1 MEEEVVKKVKC
12 MWDFSNLFFSIYTI
26 ENIDEEGKLYFPNNF
41 KELLKFVFI
50 IDENLE
56 LLKKFNVLNNKEKF
70 DMNEFLSKFKLST
83 VKKYWRSEFMY
94 DFDKDCIVIDGS
106 LKNATEVY
114 KTFDDESKNMVKN
127 IVSQIE
133 YLKNNENYC
142 VTKKL
147 VKSDD

>member
-1 MEEEVVKKVKC
+1 MEEEEVKKVKC

-26 ENIDEEGKLYFPNNF
+26 KNIDEDGKLYFPNNF

>member
-12 MWDFSNLFFSIYTI
+12 MLDFSNLFFSIYTI
-26 ENIDEEGKLYFPNNF
+26 KNIDEEGKLYFPNNF

-83 VKKYWRSEFMY
+83 VKKYWRNEFMY

>member
-12 MWDFSNLFFSIYTI
+12 MLDFSNLFFSIYTI
-26 ENIDEEGKLYFPNNF
+26 KNIDEEGKLYFPNNF

-83 VKKYWRSEFMY
+83 VKKYWRNEFMY
-94 DFDKDCIVIDGS
+94 DFDIDCIVIDGS

-133 YLKNNENYC
+133 CLKNNENYC